1 MQPIR
6 SFVVRIYREGWLSVA
21 GVIEDVSTGRAR
33 PFHNVLDL
41 WAALRMT
48 RRRKAARKA
57 PPQGD
62 DVVS

>member
-6 SFVVRIYREGWLSVA
+6 SFVVRIYREGWLTFA

-48 RRRKAARKA
+48 RRRRAARK
-57 PPQGD
+57 PPDGD
-62 DVVS
+62 DAVS

>member
-6 SFVVRIYREGWLSVA
+6 SFVVRIYREGWLTFA

-48 RRRKAARKA
+48 RRRRAARKA
-57 PPQGD
+57 SSDGD
-62 DVVS
+62 DAVS